1 MNSAENPPAQVD
13 VIVIGAGPAGTTAA
27 AKLAQSGRSVLVLE
41 RRSLPRFHI
50 GESLLPPI
58 TAILEELGAYDR
70 VLEQG
75 YVLKHGAEFSG
86 GRKGRF
92 GRIPFAGQGPGRH
105 HVTFQV
111 ERAHFDKTMADVAQ
125 ESGAAVLQEATVHEL
140 LRDGDRVVGVRY
152 EHGGRT
158 HTAHASYVI
167 DAGGRASKVAH
178 TFGLRRS
185 IDSLRMVAAY
195 QHFKG
200 LDEKYNPGVEGDLQI
215 GGHAEGWVW
224 AIPIWPDTV
233 SVGAVMPRELLH
245 GVADREAVFRD
256 HVSRI
261 SRITERLT
269 GTEPVGELKVE
280 TDYCYYSDTITGD
293 GWFMA
298 GDSACFFDPIFSG
311 GVFLAMATGLRAAQS
326 VDTILGEPERT
337 ANVQLAY
344 SDFYKTGY
352 DVYGRLIHAYYEA
365 GYSLRGFLQSAGLDI
380 SGDQLGTNKWVARLV
395 SGDFWN
401 SRNILLRH
409 LRDQPRWN
417 TFAPFEPHWGCPF
430 YEDLN
435 VAEDE
440 AEQAATEPGA
450 RSVTVA

>member
-1 MNSAENPPAQVD
+1 MNSAQTPLEQVD

-27 AKLAQSGRSVLVLE
+27 TKLAQSGRSVLVLE

-58 TAILEELGAYDR
+58 SAILEELGAYER

-125 ESGAAVLQEATVHEL
+125 ENGATVLQEATVHEL

-152 EHGGRT
+152 EYGGKSY
-158 HTAHASYVI
+158 TAHAPYVI

-200 LDEKYNPGVEGDLQI
+200 LDEQYNPGVEGDLQI
-215 GGHAEGWVW
+215 GGHADGWVW
-224 AIPIWPDTV
+224 AIPIWSDTI
-233 SVGAVMPRELLH
+233 SVGAVMPRDLLH

-261 SRITERLT
+261 SRITQRLT
-269 GTEPVGELKVE
+269 GTEPIGELKVE

-293 GWFMA
+293 GWFMV
-298 GDSACFFDPIFSG
+298 GDSATFFDPIFSG
-311 GVFLAMATGLRAAQS
+311 GVFLAMCTGLKAAEA
-326 VDTILGEPERT
+326 VDAILSEPER
-337 ANVQLAY
+337 ADELQLAY
-344 SDFYKTGY
+344 SNFYKTGY
-352 DVYGRLIHAYYEA
+352 DVYGRLIYAYYEA
-365 GYSLRGFLQSAGLDI
+365 GYSLRGFLTDAGFDI
-380 SGDQLGTNKWVARLV
+380 SGDQLGSNKWVARLV

-401 SRNILLRH
+401 PRNVLLGH
-409 LRDQPRWN
+409 LRAQSKWD
-417 TFAPFEPHWGCPF
+417 TFAPFEPYWGCPF
-430 YEDLN
+430 YEELN

-440 AEQAATEPGA
+440 EAAKEPA
-450 RSVTVA
+450 PVA

>member
-1 MNSAENPPAQVD
+1 MTDSAQNPSELFD

-58 TAILEELGAYDR
+58 TAILQELGAYDR
-70 VLEQG
+70 FLEQG

-111 ERAHFDKTMADVAQ
+111 ERAHFDKTLADVAQ
-125 ESGAAVLQEATVHEL
+125 DSGATVLQEATVHEL
-140 LRDGDRVVGVRY
+140 LQDGERVVGVRY

-167 DAGGRASKVAH
+167 DAGGRASKVAQ

-185 IDSLRMVAAY
+185 IENLRMVAAF

-200 LDEKYNPGVEGDLQI
+200 LDERYNPGVEGDLQI
-215 GGHAEGWVW
+215 GGHSEGWVW
-224 AIPIWPDTV
+224 AIPIWSDTI

-269 GTEPVGELKVE
+269 GTIPLGDLKVE

-326 VDTILGEPERT
+326 VDAILDRPEQ
-337 ANVQLAY
+337 ADELQLAY
-344 SDFYKTGY
+344 SNFYKTGY
-352 DVYGRLIHAYYEA
+352 DVYGRLIYAYYGA
-365 GYSLRGFLQSAGLDI
+365 NYSLRDFLQSAGFDI
-380 SGDQLGTNKWVARLV
+380 SGDQLGSNKWVARLV

-401 SRNILLRH
+401 PRNVLLRH
-409 LRDQPRWN
+409 LRDQPQWD

-440 AEQAATEPGA
+440 AATASEEPLPV
-450 RSVTVA
+450 S

>member
-1 MNSAENPPAQVD
+1 MNSVQTPPGQVD
-13 VIVIGAGPAGTTAA
+13 VIIIGAGPAGTTAA
-27 AKLAQSGRSVLVLE
+27 TKLAQSGRSVLVLE

-50 GESLLPPI
+50 GESLLPPV

-105 HVTFQV
+105 HATFQV

-125 ESGAAVLQEATVHEL
+125 ESGATVLQEATVHEL
-140 LRDGDRVVGVRY
+140 LRDGEQVVGVRY
-152 EHGGRT
+152 EYSGQSF
-158 HTAHASYVI
+158 TAHAPYVI

-178 TFGLRRS
+178 AFGLRRS
-185 IDSLRMVAAY
+185 IESLRMVAAY

-200 LDEKYNPGVEGDLQI
+200 LDEQYNPGVEGDLQI
-215 GGHAEGWVW
+215 GGHTDGWVW
-224 AIPIWPDTV
+224 AIPIWSDTI
-233 SVGAVMPRELLH
+233 SVGAVMPRDLLH
-245 GVADREAVFRD
+245 GVEDREAVFRD

-261 SRITERLT
+261 SRITERIT
-269 GTEPVGELKVE
+269 GTEPIGDLNVE

-293 GWFMA
+293 GWFMV

-311 GVFLAMATGLRAAQS
+311 GVFLAMATGLRAAES
-326 VDTILGEPERT
+326 IDAILSEPER
-337 ANVQLAY
+337 ADELKDAY
-344 SDFYKTGY
+344 SNFYKTGY
-352 DVYGRLIHAYYEA
+352 DIYGRLIYAYYEA
-365 GYSLRGFLQSAGLDI
+365 GYSLRGFLQSAGFEL

-401 SRNILLRH
+401 PRNVLLRH
-409 LRDQPRWN
+409 LRDQSRWD

-440 AEQAATEPGA
+440 AEAAAKEPA
-450 RSVTVA
+450 TVA